1 MKSKLYLHN
10 NHLPTVEFLA
20 LFAFD
25 GARRHVSC
33 TELLNEWR
41 RLGGLA
47 SPGGDWCVPLRPML
61 TTLALECRGETCS
74 PDALDSGGEI
84 LAAMGLAEARA
95 AVGIPLV
102 RLRLCVDED
111 RDQEGRVVSAL
122 RKYDGEGR
130 LIGTDASKEPTRV
143 LERL

>member
-1 MKSKLYLHN
+1 MHN

-25 GARRHVSC
+25 DARRHVPC

-41 RLGGLA
+41 RLGGLT
-47 SPGGDWCVPLRPML
+47 SPGGDWCVPFKLRPML
-61 TTLALECRGETCS
+61 TTLDPSPSNAVCS
-74 PDALDSGGEI
+74 PGALDSGVEI

-95 AVGIPLV
+95 AAGTPLA
-102 RLRLCVDED
+102 RLLLCADKD

-130 LIGTDASKEPTRV
+130 LIGTNASKEPTKV